1 MLGEGENAK
10 QYQEELSMTEAA
22 LGVGWGR
29 PKNERIQKA
38 GRKGEGEGDLW
49 ADLQPPPPPLFH
61 IPGGA

>member
-22 LGVGWGR
+22 LGVGGM
-29 PKNERIQKA
+29 
-38 GRKGEGEGDLW
+38 GETEKRTYTKSREGEEGDLW
-49 ADLQPPPPPLFH
+49 ADLQPPPFH